1 MLRWRNEGD
10 HLPHDL
16 CTLHTQSLQDVV
28 ALQRYINTKRLAL
41 YNYWLQHAQY
51 NIISV
56 NVVYKLLTEE
66 VYTLLLSG
74 VILSSCVHT
83 TRLISKCIEWIYYYI
98 LILPYIAEKD
108 FVVSSSS
115 SPEQTEGEISI
126 QTSINTTTF
135 SGGVCMMARPACM
148 TARYIDL
155 DTIIGL
161 HECYS

>member
-1 MLRWRNEGD
+1 MASSYR
-10 HLPHDL
+10 PVF
-16 CTLHTQSLQDVV
+16 TLQGSSVS
-28 ALQRYINTKRLAL
+28 ALNG
-41 YNYWLQHAQY
+41 YNY
-51 NIISV
+51 
-56 NVVYKLLTEE
+56 
-66 VYTLLLSG
+66 
-74 VILSSCVHT
+74 ILV
-83 TRLISKCIEWIYYYI
+83 
-98 LILPYIAEKD
+98 ILPYIAEKD